1 MSEIKFRNDDINLD
15 ILRKRAFNYRWAEVD
30 DEVIPLTAADPD
42 FKCAPEIR
50 KALENYINDGY
61 FCYTPKLGYES
72 FKKAI
77 STAIEKR
84 KNEKINPN
92 NILPIDSA
100 ARGMDIIASAFLK
113 PGDEAIIFDPVD
125 YLFKTSVTYAG
136 AKAIRYP
143 AIIKDGFIDVSNIEN
158 YINENTK
165 MICLCNPHNPL
176 GLCYRKKDLLHI
188 LQVANKHDL
197 YIMNDEIWS
206 DIVFSDAKFIS
217 LLELGNELNRKTITV
232 TGFSKSFCLAG
243 LRIGCVYCTN
253 DEEFNKIVETSKVL
267 TTIGGISSLSQIAGE
282 TAMNECYYWVDEF
295 IKYLEGN
302 RDYVYERINKMKGLS
317 CRKPQ
322 ATYVTFINIEKTGL
336 SADEF
341 VEYMKKNAK
350 IALVP
355 GSDEFFGPMSA
366 GNVRLC
372 FATSR
377 EILEEGLNRIEAGLA
392 KL

>member
-77 STAIEKR
+77 SIAIEKR

-341 VEYMKKNAK
+341 VEYMKKTAK